1 MQLKNVTMK
10 KGLVL
15 SGGGG
20 RGAYQAGV
28 YRYLSEKSYTPDI
41 VCGASVGAINA
52 VAIASGMDSQRI
64 EELWESIKRKN
75 VMRYS
80 YWNIIKNFFLRRFS
94 PIADSRPLE
103 NYLKSKIDFSKI
115 KDSPIDLFVPA
126 VNIVSG
132 QLEFFDKNEITVRHI
147 MASSSMPIIFPW
159 QEIDGR
165 YYWDGGLMANTPVL
179 PLIERD
185 VRDIIIVILSPVGS
199 NLLELPRNTI
209 EAAERAFELSL
220 LASFENFKSRI
231 EQSKSKFTMK
241 SLMIGIL
248 DRLYKVGDY
257 RFRIVSPNES
267 LGVSSILNFTGEQAR
282 KLIELGYNDAKEQI
296 GEP

>member
-1 MQLKNVTMK
+1 MK

-28 YRYLSEKSYTPDI
+28 YKYLSEKGYVPDA
-41 VCGASVGAINA
+41 VCGTSVGAINA
-52 VAIASGMDSQRI
+52 VAIASGMSSTHI
-64 EELWESIKRKN
+64 EELWESIKPKN

-80 YWNIIKNFFLRRFS
+80 YFKVIINFFLRRFS
-94 PIADSRPLE
+94 PIADPTPLVD
-103 NYLKSKIDFSKI
+103 YLTKKINFANLRN
-115 KDSPIDLFVPA
+115 SPIDIFIPA
-126 VNIVSG
+126 VNIMTS
-132 QLEFFDKNEITVRHI
+132 QLEFFNKKQIDVRHI

-159 QEIDGR
+159 QEINGKF
-165 YYWDGGLMANTPVL
+165 YWDGGLMANTPVL

-185 VRDIIIVILSPVGS
+185 IRDIIIVILSPVGG
-199 NLLELPRNTI
+199 NILELPRNTI
-209 EAAERAFELSL
+209 EAAERIFELSL

-231 EQSKSKFTMK
+231 EYSKERAPFTVK
-241 SLMIGIL
+241 SLMIGLL

-267 LGVSSILNFTGEQAR
+267 LGMSSMLNFSGIQAK
-282 KLIELGYNDAKEQI
+282 KLIDLGYNDAKEQI